1 MPYRLIVIG
10 SGISGLFVAL
20 EARHLGPVL
29 VLTKGSIEDTNTRWA
44 QGGIAAAIGPLDS
57 IEQHLADT
65 IAAGAGLVDEEAAR
79 ILCAEAPARVRDLV
93 DYGVGFDEVRG
104 EVALGREAAHS
115 RARVLHAGGDRT
127 GAAIESALS
136 ARLAGRAISVFDY
149 TLATRLIVDHGAV
162 TGVEALDLRTG
173 NAEVFEAPAVVIATG
188 GTGQLYSHTTNPP
201 VATGDGIALAF
212 EAGAELADLEF
223 IQFHPTAFR
232 MEGQPAFLISEAVRG
247 EGAVLRNAAGQAFMS
262 RYHELADLAP
272 RDVVARA
279 MVREMREADADHVYL
294 DCTGLA
300 VDPATRFPGIYAFCR
315 DAGIDM
321 AREPIPVAPAAHYIM
336 GGVRTDTHG
345 RTTVAGL
352 YACGEA
358 ACTGVHGANRLASN
372 SLMETV
378 VFGKRVV
385 EHLDSGEGGAATP
398 HPGAVAVEDT
408 GGSPPTLAV
417 LQDLMWD
424 YAGIERDHDGLR
436 LALETA
442 SVWPAAAPSEPS
454 RDWHERRGA
463 AILARLV
470 LRAALQ
476 RTESRG
482 AHFRTDFPCADDEH
496 WRRHQVFRCAP

>member
-1 MPYRLIVIG
+1 MPYRLIVVG
-10 SGISGLFVAL
+10 SGISGLFIAL
-20 EARHLGPVL
+20 EARRLGPVL
-29 VLTKGSIEDTNTRWA
+29 VLAKGSIEDTNTRWA

-57 IEQHLADT
+57 VEQHLADT

-79 ILCAEAPARVRDLV
+79 ILCTEAPARIRDLV
-93 DYGVGFDEVRG
+93 DYGVGFDEVSG

-115 RARVLHAGGDRT
+115 HARVLHAGGDRT

-136 ARLAGRAISVFDY
+136 ARLRGPAISVFDH
-149 TLATRLIVDHGAV
+149 TLATRVIVDRGAV
-162 TGVEALDLRTG
+162 AGVEALDLRTG
-173 NAEVFEAPAVVIATG
+173 NFEVFEAPAVVIATG
-188 GTGQLYSHTTNPP
+188 GAGRLYSHTTNPP

-212 EAGAELADLEF
+212 AAGAELADLEF

-232 MEGQPAFLISEAVRG
+232 MGGHPAFLISEAVRG
-247 EGAVLRNAAGQAFMS
+247 EGAILRNAEGEPFMS

-279 MVREMREADADHVYL
+279 IVNEMRRAGTDHVLL
-294 DCTGLA
+294 DCSGLV
-300 VDPATRFPGIYAFCR
+300 VDPAIRFPGIYAFCR

-321 AREPIPVAPAAHYIM
+321 AREPIPVAPAAHYMM
-336 GGVRTDTHG
+336 GGIRTDTWG

-385 EHLDSGEGGAATP
+385 EHLASGEGGAAP
-398 HPGAVAVEDT
+398 PDPAAMAVDSGRGV
-408 GGSPPTLAV
+408 PPAIETL
-417 LQDLMWD
+417 QHLMWEH
-424 YAGIERDHDGLR
+424 AGIERDGGSLER
-436 LALETA
+436 ALQTA
-442 SVWPAAAPSEPS
+442 SAWPASQPEPS
-454 RDWHERRGA
+454 RDWHERHGA

-482 AHFRTDFPCADDEH
+482 AHHRTDFPCTDDVH
-496 WRRHQVFRCAP
+496 WRRHQVFRRAP